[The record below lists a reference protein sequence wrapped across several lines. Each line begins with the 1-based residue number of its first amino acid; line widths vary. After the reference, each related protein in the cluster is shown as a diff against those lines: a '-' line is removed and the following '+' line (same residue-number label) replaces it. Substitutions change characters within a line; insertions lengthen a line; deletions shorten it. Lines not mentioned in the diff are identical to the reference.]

1 MERGRQMAYG
11 VLNEEAIRQ
20 NLADAGCPASF
31 VEAVLH
37 LWATGTTE
45 EQLCLLCQQRCR
57 LLDEVRIAQ
66 QKLDCLDYL
75 RYALQKQAKAQ
86 KRCRGESRNGNE
98 ESCKGG
104 RTHETEQKE

>member
-1 MERGRQMAYG
+1 MAYG

-31 VEAVLH
+31 VEAFLH

-57 LLDEVRIAQ
+57 LLDEVRLALTQ
-66 QKLDCLDYL
+66 LDCSAYL
-75 RYALQKQAKAQ
+75 RYVLQIKATAQ
-86 KRCRGESRNGNE
+86 KRWR
-98 ESCKGG
+98 
-104 RTHETEQKE
+104 

>member
-31 VEAVLH
+31 VEAFLH

-57 LLDEVRIAQ
+57 LLDEVRIAH
-66 QKLDCLDYL
+66 
-75 RYALQKQAKAQ
+75 Q